1 MRKLR
6 ALAVPIVATLATVAM
21 LGTGCAL
28 SHGSAGGTYIDA
40 ADAAAT
46 VVLHVSNVSTMPM
59 ELRTVQNGRSDFIGS
74 VGAADTTSILLDPML
89 FPTASLYVVG
99 IPANSQ
105 GQASAGPL
113 AASKGARILFTIEPN
128 YAHSYAIVVR

>member
-1 MRKLR
+1 MMKFR
-6 ALAVPIVATLATVAM
+6 ALAVAAIATAAA

-28 SHGSAGGTYIDA
+28 SHGSAGGTYIDP

-46 VVLHVSNVSTMPM
+46 VVLHVTNVSTMPM

-74 VGAADTTSILLDPML
+74 VGGADTTSILLDPTL

-105 GQASAGPL
+105 GRATAGPL
-113 AASKGARILFTIEPN
+113 AASKGSRILFTIEPD
-128 YAHSYAIVVR
+128 YSHSHAIVVR